1 MCYIC
6 TLLLLMW
13 SSPHLCRWFGSMPET
28 LTLHQAASCNGVL
41 YLSHKSSSITETASF
56 LGVAAKY
63 RNLLMVRYDK
73 IHCIIVTFKKLSPH
87 LTDGVIK
94 CRVSVYLVMFQ
105 TIKFWGQ
112 GLKDF
117 SIDFKMYFFKGWSWH
132 CRRWGPDICNFS
144 PSSYKSTP
152 SDCSST
158 SLYHLCKWYTYTYS
172 CVYPSMLFQLW
183 KRDRRIWFV
192 IKYIYDCPYVF
203 L

>member
-1 MCYIC
+1 MLLVGSAFISPICRLVAVMCYIC

-13 SSPHLCRWFGSMPET
+13 SSPHLCRWFGSKPET

-87 LTDGVIK
+87 LTDDVIK

-144 PSSYKSTP
+144 PSNERKLLQKHTKWLFIYFPLP
-152 SDCSST
+152 S
-158 SLYHLCKWYTYTYS
+158 
-172 CVYPSMLFQLW
+172 V
-183 KRDRRIWFV
+183 
-192 IKYIYDCPYVF
+192 
-203 L
+203 